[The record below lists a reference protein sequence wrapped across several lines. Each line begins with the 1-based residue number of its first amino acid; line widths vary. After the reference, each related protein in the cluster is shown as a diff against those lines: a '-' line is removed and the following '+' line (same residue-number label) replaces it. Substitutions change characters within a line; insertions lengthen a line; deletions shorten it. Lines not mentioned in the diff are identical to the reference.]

1 MDKKVIKEDN
11 DSHRQKR
18 KMEKATLLIKRLKTD
33 EHHFDLTYKNVFCPT
48 NWIKLIDD
56 LVIKFNKLTLTEVK
70 DAITIEKPE
79 SDSEQNED
87 IDVLERIVNNF
98 SEDLYTKP
106 IDDNSVNN
114 STPIE
119 SVIPNTEES
128 KNNDN
133 IELTVSISFKE
144 VKIKQQQIGT
154 TSPEF
159 NYQKHDDKKLE
170 KENESLRLIKE
181 TFQLDSE
188 RESSPNT
195 VTINS
200 QKGIAKAKNQDQPS
214 KKRCDI
220 NEHKKIANELQYNK
234 TSSNYSPLQNKSTK
248 QKPNTSPTQQDIA
261 AKHGLRHYH
270 HHHYHLNYHHS
281 QLPEGSYNRRI
292 DSPTPKSN
300 IIKVFP
306 NGDKLYGDGLT
317 TPFYHLEP
325 TWIRRRGQGHIL
337 RDSMSKL
344 MKKSSNDT
352 NGKKRERTENERA
365 RQRRRRLANGLR
377 EWNLR
382 PRTRKP
388 FLDRSKYQVI
398 KEQMEYA
405 KQHHLN
411 IICIDV
417 EMITLYD
424 EPNKCANKSLWITIL
439 NTEGHLLYESLV
451 KYPQNDIKQ
460 LNTRFHGVELHHIKY
475 AIGDNQNR
483 ETCLDYLCCC
493 DIIVGCNLKSDLNSL
508 SLTTLDIMKLSH
520 KLVDI
525 GTAFNPRIDE
535 RIQFGL
541 KYYSYLLF
549 ELNDFQRK
557 KHSPTSDA
565 IMTLWIYYYTMA
577 QEETGLKCGKGQPTI
592 ISRLYIAS
600 LLNTFIIEKKKW
612 PIHYYK
618 KKKTTP
624 DNDEYPILRKSHL
637 NLT

>member
-1 MDKKVIKEDN
+1 M
-11 DSHRQKR
+11 
-18 KMEKATLLIKRLKTD
+18 
-33 EHHFDLTYKNVFCPT
+33 FFCPT

-119 SVIPNTEES
+119 SVTPNTEES

-300 IIKVFP
+300 FIKVFP
-306 NGDKLYGDGLT
+306 NGDKLYGDGIT

-325 TWIRRRGQGHIL
+325 T
-337 RDSMSKL
+337 
-344 MKKSSNDT
+344 
-352 NGKKRERTENERA
+352 
-365 RQRRRRLANGLR
+365 
-377 EWNLR
+377 
-382 PRTRKP
+382 
-388 FLDRSKYQVI
+388 
-398 KEQMEYA
+398 
-405 KQHHLN
+405 
-411 IICIDV
+411 
-417 EMITLYD
+417 
-424 EPNKCANKSLWITIL
+424 
-439 NTEGHLLYESLV
+439 
-451 KYPQNDIKQ
+451 
-460 LNTRFHGVELHHIKY
+460 
-475 AIGDNQNR
+475 
-483 ETCLDYLCCC
+483 
-493 DIIVGCNLKSDLNSL
+493 
-508 SLTTLDIMKLSH
+508 
-520 KLVDI
+520 
-525 GTAFNPRIDE
+525 
-535 RIQFGL
+535 
-541 KYYSYLLF
+541 
-549 ELNDFQRK
+549 
-557 KHSPTSDA
+557 
-565 IMTLWIYYYTMA
+565 
-577 QEETGLKCGKGQPTI
+577 
-592 ISRLYIAS
+592 
-600 LLNTFIIEKKKW
+600 
-612 PIHYYK
+612 
-618 KKKTTP
+618 
-624 DNDEYPILRKSHL
+624 
-637 NLT
+637 